1 MDFQTADRQQQTHK
15 RNMDANMEIGLKAQI
30 NRQSGLKRWEAEKGA
45 HTIDCMVEMWKEYQ
59 DCYNI
64 LAGGKIFRWKT
75 TLEAKIWDF
84 MLNGPARFSKKVSSS
99 HFGLKTIIKDYTNKK
114 GQSKPAHF
122 THRGWYFGST
132 KQLGSE
138 PVVYEG
144 NFEIN
149 KNNFQI
155 CYDRLDA
162 LERNKADKHYNLSL
176 IFFPKE
182 TAFTSDTPDVSENEE
197 RITNEYI
204 TGVPDVNTDV
214 LIDVKS
220 SWDAFTFFEKV
231 VEDEL
236 KNKDY
241 YYQLQGYMW
250 LTDKQEEVVNSSL
263 R

>member
-15 RNMDANMEIGLKAQI
+15 RNMDASMEIGLKSQI
-30 NRQSGLKRWEAEKGA
+30 NRQAGLKRWEAEKGA
-45 HTIDCMVEMWKEYQ
+45 HTIDCMVEMWKEYHG
-59 DCYNI
+59 CYNSLASYGHHKRWSSI
-64 LAGGKIFRWKT
+64 L
-75 TLEAKIWDF
+75 EEKIWDF

-122 THRGWYFGST
+122 TQRGCYFGST

-162 LERNKADKHYNLSL
+162 LERRDGHYNLSL

-182 TAFTSDTPDVSENEE
+182 TAFTSDTPDIEALGGKAPAEE
-197 RITNEYI
+197 
-204 TGVPDVNTDV
+204 
-214 LIDVKS
+214 
-220 SWDAFTFFEKV
+220 
-231 VEDEL
+231 
-236 KNKDY
+236 
-241 YYQLQGYMW
+241 
-250 LTDKQEEVVNSSL
+250 
-263 R
+263 

>member
-1 MDFQTADRQQQTHK
+1 MDFQNNSGQQTAHK

-59 DCYNI
+59 DCFNI

-114 GQSKPAHF
+114 GETKPAHF
-122 THRGWYFGST
+122 THRGWYVGST
-132 KQLGSE
+132 RQLGSE

-155 CYDRLDA
+155 CYDRLCE

-197 RITNEYI
+197 SDDDEKPLAPPPPKKTLKI
-204 TGVPDVNTDV
+204 VP
-214 LIDVKS
+214 K
-220 SWDAFTFFEKV
+220 K
-231 VEDEL
+231 
-236 KNKDY
+236 K
-241 YYQLQGYMW
+241 
-250 LTDKQEEVVNSSL
+250 
-263 R
+263 